1 MKHQGDE
8 AIPVRV
14 DAAEKTGGIARYVDD
29 IHCADL
35 LHAATVRT
43 RLPGGRLRAMLKRE
57 GFDWSGFVLVTSAD
71 IPGENAVKMI
81 ERDQPLLV
89 EDRFR
94 HAAEPVALLAH
105 ADPQKLAAGLAA
117 IELDEVSEAAPLFD
131 IDEALGAG
139 IQIVPG
145 NVFTE
150 YRLGKGDPASGAA
163 ASAVIVEGT
172 FHTPAQEH
180 LYIEPQGMLA
190 QQLPDGSLRVA
201 GSMQCPY
208 YVLDALVFAT
218 GLPRERIQVVQTT
231 TGGGFGGKE
240 DYPSMIACHA
250 ALLALKA
257 GGRPVKL
264 IYDRGEDMR
273 ATPKRHPSRT
283 NIRLGADAEGRLTLI
298 DIDFALDGGGYVTLS
313 PVVLSRGVI
322 HAPGPYRCDN
332 ISVLGRAVATNHPP
346 FGAFRGFGA
355 PQSIFAMEA
364 AMDRLAAALGLD
376 PAELRR
382 RNLLQTGDRFPT
394 GNLVG
399 EDAAMHAVLEQAL
412 AESGYAAR
420 RAAHD
425 EWNRAGHG
433 TRRGIGIATFAH
445 GSGFT
450 GNGEL
455 HLRSRAGLRAHADG
469 RIEVLASTTEIGQGM
484 ATTFAQIAAAALK
497 LPLER
502 VNLAP
507 TDTTQ
512 VPNSGPTVASRTCMV
527 VGRIVQD
534 AAAQLIDRLRHHAA
548 LPADYTP
555 ADFADACRRHHEDYG
570 PLVEIAQ
577 YQAPDGEAWDDET
590 FTGPAYAAY
599 AWAAYVADV
608 EVDLATLETR
618 VTDFVAVQEVGRAI
632 HPVIARGQI
641 EGGVAQGIGYALYED
656 VVWGADGLMANDR
669 LTNYIIPTSADLP
682 PIRVHFQ
689 ETAADAPG
697 PQGAKGLGE
706 LPMDGPAPAIA
717 NAVRQALSVDVDRLP
732 LFPEYLLDRLTSH
745 HKDVA

>member
-1 MKHQGDE
+1 MKHRGDE
-8 AIPVRV
+8 TVPVRV
-14 DAAEKTGGIARYVDD
+14 DAADKTAGIARYVDD
-29 IHCADL
+29 VHRTAL

-43 RLPGGRLRAMLKRE
+43 RLPGGRLRDLRQRAD
-57 GFDWSGFVLVTSAD
+57 FDWSGFVLVTADD
-71 IPGENAVKMI
+71 IPGDNAVKMI

-89 EDRFR
+89 ADDFR

-105 ADPQKLAAGLAA
+105 ADPKRLAEGLAA
-117 IELDEVSEAAPLFD
+117 IELDEDADTSPLFD
-131 IDEALGAG
+131 IDEALSAD

-150 YRLGKGDPASGAA
+150 YRLHKGDLATGTAA
-163 ASAVIVEGT
+163 ASVVVEGT

-190 QQLPDGSLRVA
+190 QQLPDGRLRVA

-208 YVLDALVFAT
+208 YVLDALVLAT
-218 GLPRERIQVVQTT
+218 GLPSERIQVVQTT

-264 IYDRGEDMR
+264 IYERGEDMR

-298 DIDFALDGGGYVTLS
+298 DIDFALDGGAYTTLS

-364 AMDRLAAALGLD
+364 AMDRLADALGMD

-382 RNLLQTGDRFPT
+382 RNLLQSGDSFPT
-394 GNLVG
+394 GNPVG
-399 EDAAMHAVLEQAL
+399 EDAAMHSVLEQAL
-412 AESGYAAR
+412 AESDYGAC

-425 EWNRAGHG
+425 AWNRAGHG

-455 HLRSRAGLRAHADG
+455 NLRSRAGLRASSDG

-497 LPLER
+497 LPLDR
-502 VNLAP
+502 VNVAP

-534 AAAQLIDRLRHHAA
+534 AAAQLIDRLRRDAA
-548 LPADYTP
+548 LSPDYTP
-555 ADFADACRRHHEDYG
+555 EDFAAACRRHHEDYG

-577 YQAPDGEAWDDET
+577 YKAPPGEAWDDKT
-590 FTGPAYAAY
+590 FSGPAYAAY
-599 AWAAYVADV
+599 AWAAYVAEV
-608 EVDLATLETR
+608 EIDLATLETR
-618 VTDFVAVQEVGRAI
+618 VTDFVAVQEIGRAI
-632 HPVIARGQI
+632 HPVIAEGQI

-656 VVWGADGLMANDR
+656 VVWGSDGLMSNDR

-682 PIRVHFQ
+682 PIRVYFQ

-717 NAVRQALSVDVDRLP
+717 NAVRHALGVDVDRLP
-732 LFPEYLLDRLTSH
+732 IFPERLLEQLTTQE
-745 HKDVA
+745 KDVA